1 MRAFVTFLVVALLAI
16 ARPAYAQQFT
26 PAASLATEQN
36 PMTLVV
42 DARQIARGVLFVHET
57 MPVKSGTFRIEY
69 PQWVPGEHGPSGPL
83 YDLAS
88 LRVSS
93 GSTPVAWHRDDVDM
107 YAFHLD
113 VPQAVTSVTLDFYVL
128 LNAPGDIMSTA
139 ALAIINWNRVLL
151 YQHGID
157 SAQYWV
163 KASVMLPPA
172 WQFGTALRVQ
182 SQSSGRVDFATT
194 AIVNFVD
201 SPMDLGEYV
210 KKWTLWKDGTAFVE
224 LDAFADD
231 PKDLEIMPSI
241 LSGYERVPA
250 EAFALYGS
258 RHFADYH
265 ALLTLSNSIPFQG
278 IEHHQSSDNR
288 SDNDF
293 LTNSQ
298 ANVAFADL
306 VTHEFSHSWNGKYRR
321 PYDLTTPNF
330 QVPQKTDLLW
340 VYEGMNQYLGDLI
353 AFRAGLRDPKTY
365 PDLVAAD
372 YGLMAAESG
381 RKTTP
386 IIDLTTGAPYFYYEH
401 GDYDSIR
408 RMAND
413 FYTEGHLLW
422 LDVDTIIRERSHG
435 ARSLDTFLHRYTQPA
450 LTGPIVKTYTRAEIE
465 SLLNDVEPYDWHGF
479 FDRHVYT
486 TTVNPPEDEIAR
498 SGYKLV
504 WNQTQNPYLVRD
516 DLIYRDGLS
525 AWFSLGFVTDSK
537 NVVLDVREGSPAWDA
552 GLVPK
557 ETILAIDG
565 YAVDKGRLDY
575 SLRTAQHSNA
585 PIALLVQRDSS
596 FAVLSLNY
604 HDGPR
609 FPHLERISGTAD
621 MLSAIAA
628 PHAK

>member
-1 MRAFVTFLVVALLAI
+1 MKAFVTFLVVALLAI
-16 ARPAYAQQFT
+16 ARPAFAQSFT
-26 PAASLATEQN
+26 PAQSLATEQN
-36 PMTLVV
+36 PMMLVV
-42 DARQIARGVLFVHET
+42 DARHVTRGVLFVHET
-57 MPVKSGTFRIEY
+57 MPVESGKFTIDY
-69 PQWVPGEHGPSGPL
+69 PQWVPGEHGPTGPL

-88 LRVSS
+88 LRVSN

-113 VPQAVTSVTLDFYVL
+113 VPQGVTSVTLDFDIL

-157 SAQYWV
+157 SSQYFV

-182 SQSSGRVDFATT
+182 SQSTDRVDFATT

-201 SPMDLGEYV
+201 SPMDLGEYA
-210 KKWTLWKDGTAFVE
+210 KKWTLWKEGTAFVE

-231 PKDLEIMPSI
+231 PKDLEITPSI
-241 LSGYERVPA
+241 LSAYERVPS

-258 RHFADYH
+258 RHFVDYH
-265 ALLTLSNSIPFQG
+265 ALLTLSNPIPFQG

-288 SDNDF
+288 ADNDF
-293 LTNSQ
+293 LTNAP
-298 ANVAFADL
+298 ANISYADL

-372 YGLMAAESG
+372 YAALASESG

-386 IIDLTTGAPYFYYEH
+386 IIDLTTGAPYFYAQH
-401 GDYDSIR
+401 GEYDSIR
-408 RMAND
+408 RTAWD
-413 FYTEGHLLW
+413 FYSEGHLLW

-435 ARSLDTFLHRYTQPA
+435 ARSLDTFLHRYTLPA
-450 LTGPIVKTYTRAEIE
+450 VTGPIVQTYTRAQIE
-465 SLLNDVEPYDWHGF
+465 SLLNDVEPYDWHAF
-479 FDRHVYT
+479 FERHVYT
-486 TTVNPPEDEIAR
+486 VSLNPPEDELAR
-498 SGYKLV
+498 AGWKLM
-504 WNQTQNPYLVRD
+504 WNETQNPYLAPD
-516 DLIYRDGLS
+516 DVADRDGLS
-525 AWFSLGFVTDSK
+525 AWFSLGFTTDAK
-537 NVVLDVREGSPAWDA
+537 HVVKDVREGSPAWDA
-552 GLVPK
+552 GLEPYA
-557 ETILAIDG
+557 TIIAIDG
-565 YAVDKGRLDY
+565 FAVDNGRLNY

-585 PIALLVQRDSS
+585 PIALLVQRDTS
-596 FAVLSLNY
+596 FAVLNLNY

-609 FPHLERISGTAD
+609 FPHLERISGTTD
-621 MLSAIAA
+621 MLSAIVS